1 MQIGYGLHQEQTMKL
16 VMTPEL
22 RQAITILQL
31 SALDLL
37 EYLNGELNE
46 NPVIEPLDLEFN
58 RQEKKQPED
67 PLSELQ
73 WKESI
78 QDRGYEYPHTITRS
92 GESES
97 NTLDWIARN
106 DISLE
111 KHLLEQLS
119 FLRNLPE
126 IIRILSRFLIG
137 NLDENGYLDIQLE
150 ETAKQFNVDPEWLEQ
165 ALIVVQG
172 LEPRGVGA
180 RNLKECLIIQL
191 EYAGK
196 KDSVAF
202 TIVENYL
209 HELAEGKV
217 SKIAAEM
224 QIKPR
229 EVQEAVDYIRT
240 LNPRPGAFYHQQQA
254 RYIIPDVTV
263 KKVNDHYVILV
274 NESVTPRITISK
286 QYEKMM
292 HLDAETKK
300 YVHNKMNSALWLIK
314 SIEQRRTTIYKV
326 TEAIVQ
332 AQIDFFE
339 KGLTYL
345 KPMTLK
351 EIAETVGLHES
362 TISRA
367 TNNKYV
373 QTPRGLFEL
382 KYFFSSALTTST
394 GESAS
399 SESVKMKLKEFI
411 EKEDRSKPLSDQK
424 LSDMFQQMG
433 ITVSRRTVAK
443 YREEINIP
451 SSAKRKRY

>member
-1 MQIGYGLHQEQTMKL
+1 VQIGYGLYQEQTMKL

-37 EYLNGELNE
+37 EYLNGQLNE
-46 NPVIEPLDLEFN
+46 NPVLEPLDLEFDH
-58 RQEKKQPED
+58 QERKQQEG
-67 PLSELQ
+67 PLAELQ

-78 QDRGYEYPHTITRS
+78 QDRGYEYSNTFSRT
-92 GESES
+92 GENES
-97 NTLDWIARN
+97 NSLDWIAHN
-106 DISLE
+106 DMSLE

-126 IIRILSRFLIG
+126 PVRILSRYLIG
-137 NLDENGYLDIQLE
+137 NLDENGYLEIDLE
-150 ETAKQFNVDPEWLEQ
+150 ETAQQFEVDPELIEQ

-180 RNLKECLIIQL
+180 RNLKECLMIQL
-191 EYAGK
+191 EYARK
-196 KDSVAF
+196 RDTAAF

-209 HELAEGKV
+209 HELAEGKIN
-217 SKIAAEM
+217 KIATEM

-229 EVQEAVDYIRT
+229 DVQEAVDYIRT
-240 LNPRPGAFYHQQQA
+240 LSPRPGALYHQPQA
-254 RYIIPDVTV
+254 RYIVPDVTV
-263 KKVNDHYVILV
+263 KKVDNHYIILV
-274 NESVTPRITISK
+274 NESVTPRLTISK
-286 QYEKMM
+286 QYEKMV
-292 HLDAETKK
+292 HLDPEAKK
-300 YVHNKMNSALWLIK
+300 YVHHKMNSALWLIK
-314 SIEQRRTTIYKV
+314 SIEQRRMTIYKV

-339 KGLTYL
+339 KGISYL

-373 QTPRGLFEL
+373 QTPKGLFEL
-382 KYFFSSALTTST
+382 KYFFSSALSTST
-394 GESAS
+394 GEVAS
-399 SESVKMKLKEFI
+399 SESVKIKLKEFI
-411 EKEDRSKPLSDQK
+411 EQEDRSKPLSDQK
-424 LSDMFQQMG
+424 LSDMFQEMG